1 MRPKKLTSACNQLAC
16 LVKSSSTL
24 SALTHLHSNLLL
36 RKALKNATKTE
47 TSIVAD
53 YIDFLELVESSF
65 ECFFDT
71 VLVSHIECDCEI
83 VVVGRV
89 LELGQS
95 LGLARSC
102 DYLVAVLEGD
112 VNVVLA

>member
-1 MRPKKLTSACNQLAC
+1 MSMVVEKFGSGS
-16 LVKSSSTL
+16 V
-24 SALTHLHSNLLL
+24 LTHLHSNLLF
-36 RKALKNATKTE
+36 RKALENATETE

-71 VLVSHIECDCEI
+71 VLVSHIECDCEV

-89 LELGQS
+89 LELG
-95 LGLARSC
+95 
-102 DYLVAVLEGD
+102 
-112 VNVVLA
+112 